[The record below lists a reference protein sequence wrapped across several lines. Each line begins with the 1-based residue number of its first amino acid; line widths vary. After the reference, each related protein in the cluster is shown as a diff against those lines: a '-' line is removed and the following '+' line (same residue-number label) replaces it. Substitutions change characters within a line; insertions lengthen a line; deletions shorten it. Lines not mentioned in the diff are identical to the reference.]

1 MTNTINKP
9 SVWAFEVDQV
19 QNWAYW
25 DNLFSKEE
33 CQKIIEIGESSIL
46 QPGKVGDGNELNTN
60 KQIRESEISWLFPS
74 DETEFMFRKVT
85 DAVMGLNRQFFN
97 FDLFGLAE
105 GFQFTK
111 YNAPSGFYGSHID
124 KRLNSAVRKLSVTIQ
139 LSSDEDYEGGQLAL
153 QFGKDPEL
161 MDTAQGKLIAFPSYV
176 LHEVKPVT
184 KGTRYSLVAWATGK
198 PFK

>member
-1 MTNTINKP
+1 MTKLTKDP
-9 SVWAFEVDQV
+9 AVWPFEVDQV

-25 DNLFSKEE
+25 DGAFSKEE
-33 CQKIIEIGESSIL
+33 CQKIIEIGESNIL
-46 QPGKVGDGNELNTN
+46 QVGKIGDSEEKDTTY
-60 KQIRESEISWLFPS
+60 RDSEIAWIYPS
-74 DETEFMFRKVT
+74 DETEFMFRRVT
-85 DAVMGLNRQFFN
+85 DILISLNKQFFN

-111 YNAPSGFYGSHID
+111 YTAPDGFYGAHTD
-124 KRLNSAVRKLSVTIQ
+124 KRLNAAVRKLSATIQ
-139 LSSDEDYEGGQLAL
+139 LSADEDYEGGELAL
-153 QFGKDPEL
+153 QFGKNPEL
-161 MDTAQGKLIAFPSYV
+161 MDKAQGKLIAFPSYV

>member
-1 MTNTINKP
+1 MTKLTKDP
-9 SVWAFEVDQV
+9 AVWPFEVDQV

-25 DNLFSKEE
+25 DGAFTKEE
-33 CQKIIEIGESSIL
+33 CQKIIEIGEAGIL
-46 QPGKVGDGNELNTN
+46 QTAKVDSADTN
-60 KQIRESEISWLFPS
+60 LSVRDSEITWLYPS
-74 DETEFMFRKVT
+74 DETEFVFRRVT
-85 DAVMGLNRQFFN
+85 DIITNLNKQFFN

-111 YNAPSGFYGSHID
+111 YNAPSGFYGMHTD
-124 KRLNSAVRKLSVTIQ
+124 KMLNGAIRKLSVTIQ
-139 LSSDEDYEGGQLAL
+139 LSADEDYEGGQLAL
-153 QFGKDPEL
+153 YLGKNPED
-161 MDTAQGKLIAFPSYV
+161 MSTAQGKLIIFPSYV